1 MLSRATK
8 VLLEF
13 RLEFFGRELRQRRF
27 DHCQTAVETTALL
40 DERGLDTEFG
50 YLVHLAAGVVLKL
63 LPLPIAGQAG
73 RRGIAPLGYAPSHPD
88 AAGFALARTPNNLIC
103 CVQSAQVPAVARMR
117 HADSTGNS
125 TCCAGSFT
133 RRTNSSSGGTL
144 ISASTCSTVPC
155 SQVSQSPFSSGTTVR
170 LSCCRARVWG
180 QAGASVSAP
189 ARRHSSA

>member
-63 LPLPIAGQAG
+63 LPLPIAGQVG

-88 AAGFALARTPNNLIC
+88 AAGFALARTTNNLYR

-117 HADSTGNS
+117 HAAVSYTHL
-125 TCCAGSFT
+125 
-133 RRTNSSSGGTL
+133 TL
-144 ISASTCSTVPC
+144 P
-155 SQVSQSPFSSGTTVR
+155 TTPYV
-170 LSCCRARVWG
+170 
-180 QAGASVSAP
+180 
-189 ARRHSSA
+189 